1 MVDAMVGAAPKTE
14 ETVATELEK
23 VTLAQQRASRARL
36 GFAAF
41 TVIAAVGTGYFY
53 DRGTGILVLAGGIL
67 LAVIGVLWAS
77 VRTLSGD
84 APITLEEAVALGAPT
99 AAEAQKRAVL
109 QALKDLEY
117 ERSMG
122 KIAEADYVELLA
134 RYRNEAKRL
143 LRAVDENLAP
153 MRAKAEAY
161 VAAQLEGLNR
171 NAPPR
176 SEKPAAAVTVTSLP
190 CPTCRASN
198 DVDALFC
205 KKCGAKLAAAKDH
218 QDAIA

>member
-1 MVDAMVGAAPKTE
+1 MADRVTTPKAE
-14 ETVATELEK
+14 DGIATELQK
-23 VTLAQQRASRARL
+23 VTRAHTRASRARF
-36 GFAAF
+36 GFAAT
-41 TVIAAVGTGYFY
+41 TVVAAVATGYFY
-53 DRGTGILVLAGGIL
+53 DPGTGILVLAGGVL
-67 LAVIGVLWAS
+67 LAVIGVLWLS

-122 KIAEADYVELLA
+122 KIADADYQELLA

-153 MRAKAEAY
+153 LRARAEAY
-161 VAAQLEGLNR
+161 VSEQLAQLGTV
-171 NAPPR
+171 APAR
-176 SEKPAAAVTVTSLP
+176 SERAPVVAASSTKP
-190 CPTCRASN
+190 CPSCRALN

-205 KKCGAKLAAAKDH
+205 KKCGSKLSGSSKDH
-218 QDAIA
+218 RDAIA